1 LAALGLRCCSPAF
14 FSCGE
19 QGLLSSCCV
28 RTSQCHGFCCRAPA
42 LGTWASAI
50 VAHQCGSCGTWA
62 EVSLGM
68 RNLPGLR
75 IKPVCPALAGSL
87 SLNHQGSPQN
97 DLLKISPCHTP
108 SPSSYAGPSLP
119 RCLLTSNGLAYSYLT
134 THVLQFPLFWNL
146 LAPIFS
152 GWIFPVM

>member
-1 LAALGLRCCSPAF
+1 MGRKGPGARIIFFLSFFMIYLFIFGCPGSRCCSPAF

-87 SLNHQGSPQN
+87 SLNHQGNPQN

-108 SPSSYAGPSLP
+108 IQNTLGTPHITRDKG
-119 RCLLTSNGLAYSYLT
+119 
-134 THVLQFPLFWNL
+134 H
-146 LAPIFS
+146 
-152 GWIFPVM
+152 